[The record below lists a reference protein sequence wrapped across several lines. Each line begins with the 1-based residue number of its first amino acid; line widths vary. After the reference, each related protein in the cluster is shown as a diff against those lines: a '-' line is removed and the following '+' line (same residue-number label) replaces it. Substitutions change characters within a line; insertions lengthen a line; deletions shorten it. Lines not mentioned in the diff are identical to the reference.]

1 MLSAQELALLQ
12 WAAHRS
18 FSGKGAII
26 DAGCFLGGSTAA
38 LAAGLRK
45 SPFRGARIQSFDRFT
60 VGEDEIGQDYIVPF
74 QQITAPGSFRAVF
87 NENIRAFADLV
98 EVHEGD
104 IAQVAWDGSPV
115 EILFVDVA
123 KTPAIDARLIRQFYP
138 CLLPGQSLLIH
149 QDFLWSEVP
158 WLTLSMDFF
167 RDYFE
172 VLDDVPYATR
182 LFRCIQAIP
191 QHVADAF
198 DYDEITPEAAEEAFE
213 RVRSTLDGAS
223 LPRHWL
229 NRARFYKHR
238 GLHSRVSQCLKQAL
252 DLDASGSVAA
262 HLTDYFPEEMTGPP
276 WIEITSQ
283 TLDPSFGLIA
293 QLSMSEAQT
302 IFSLIFG
309 LAPKRV
315 LEIGR
320 ARGGSTFVM
329 ASALRARGS
338 GRLVSVDPN
347 CLPEHRIADTLKE
360 RLSPWVDFIDQY
372 APYVL
377 PEAEVQAG
385 GKFDF
390 AFLDGDHSEE
400 ACRRDLAGMLPH
412 LEPGAF
418 LLLHDAHFGGIQDA
432 VATSLAELPLAD
444 RGSLISDRCETLTH
458 IPYKEKPSYYGGL
471 RLLQYVPPGFRLFD
485 FGEPLETAREE
496 IERLRE
502 ENARLR
508 RALDQNTRVWTG

>member
-1 MLSAQELALLQ
+1 MLSAQELTLLQ
-12 WAAHRS
+12 WAAHHS

-38 LAAGLRK
+38 LAAGLKR
-45 SPFRGARIQSFDRFT
+45 SPVQGTRIRSFDRFT
-60 VGEDEIGQDYIVPF
+60 VGEDEIGRDYIVPF

-87 NENIRAFADLV
+87 DENIRAFAEWV

-104 IAQVAWDGSPV
+104 IAQVIWDGSPV

-123 KTPAIDARLIRQFYP
+123 KTPDIDARLIRQFYP
-138 CLLPGQSLLIH
+138 CLVPGQSLLIH

-172 VLDDVPYATR
+172 VLDDIPHATR
-182 LFRCIQAIP
+182 LFRCIKAIP
-191 QHVADAF
+191 QHVANSF
-198 DYDEITPEAAEEAFE
+198 DYNEVRLEAAEEAFE
-213 RVRSTLDGAS
+213 RVRSTLDDS
-223 LPRHWL
+223 SIPRHWL

-238 GLHSRVSQCLKQAL
+238 GFHSRARQCLKHAL
-252 DLDASGSVAA
+252 DLDASGLLAA
-262 HLTDYFPEEMTGPP
+262 HLTDYYADEMTGPA
-276 WIEITSQ
+276 WIEITAE

-293 QLSMSEAQT
+293 QLSISEAQT

-309 LAPKRV
+309 LAPERV

-320 ARGGSTFVM
+320 ARGGSTFVI

-347 CLPEHRIADTLKE
+347 CLPEHRIADALKE
-360 RLSPWVDFIDQY
+360 RLRPWVDFIDNY

-400 ACRRDLAGMLPH
+400 ACGRDLAGMLPH

-418 LLLHDAHFGGIQDA
+418 ILLHDAHFGGIQDA
-432 VATSLAELPLAD
+432 VAASLTELPLAD
-444 RGSLISDRCETLTH
+444 RGSLIRERCETLTH
-458 IPYKEKPSYYGGL
+458 IPYKGKPSYYGGL

-485 FGEPLETAREE
+485 FGEQLETAREE
-496 IERLRE
+496 IERLRQ
-502 ENARLR
+502 ENSRLR
-508 RALDQNTRVWTG
+508 RALEQNTREWTG